1 MLCRFET
8 LLPDLAKGDGKF
20 VRMHGR
26 RAGNGKQMLQRERK
40 LKSIRD
46 PASREVR
53 PEFDQP
59 RPALRLFSKA
69 QTGCGALTLIKA
81 PAVSRPSRPRA
92 LKPPKRPIFPKPV
105 EANTDAVPK
114 NVITLRLNRRMTA

>member
-1 MLCRFET
+1 MRFRFET

-46 PASREVR
+46 PASRKVR
-53 PEFDQP
+53 SEFDQP

-69 QTGCGALTLIKA
+69 QAGYGALTLIKA
-81 PAVSRPSRPRA
+81 PAVSP
-92 LKPPKRPIFPKPV
+92 
-105 EANTDAVPK
+105 AVPTTSAEAAK
-114 NVITLRLNRRMTA
+114 RTDNSKAGRGKH

>member
-1 MLCRFET
+1 LQCRFET

-53 PEFDQP
+53 SEFDQP

-69 QTGCGALTLIKA
+69 QAGYGALTLIKA
-81 PAVSRPSRPRA
+81 PAVPTTSA
-92 LKPPKRPIFPKPV
+92 
-105 EANTDAVPK
+105 EAAKKTDNSKAGRGK
-114 NVITLRLNRRMTA
+114 H

>member
-1 MLCRFET
+1 MLCRFEI

-26 RAGNGKQMLQRERK
+26 RAGNGKQRLQREPK

-53 PEFDQP
+53 SEFDQP
-59 RPALRLFSKA
+59 RLALRLLSKA
-69 QTGCGALTLIKA
+69 QAGYGALTLIKA
-81 PAVSRPSRPRA
+81 PGPYPAVNLNSRRARA
-92 LKPPKRPIFPKPV
+92 LRVDPV
-105 EANTDAVPK
+105 DE
-114 NVITLRLNRRMTA
+114 R

>member
-1 MLCRFET
+1 LLCRFEI
-8 LLPDLAKGDGKF
+8 LLPDLAKGDGKY
-20 VRMHGR
+20 VRTHGR

-69 QTGCGALTLIKA
+69 QTGYGALTLIKA
-81 PAVSRPSRPRA
+81 PAVSP
-92 LKPPKRPIFPKPV
+92 
-105 EANTDAVPK
+105 AVPTTSAEAAK
-114 NVITLRLNRRMTA
+114 KTDNSKAGRGKH

>member
-1 MLCRFET
+1 MLRRFEI

-20 VRMHGR
+20 V
-26 RAGNGKQMLQRERK
+26 ACTAAALETGNRCSRERK

-53 PEFDQP
+53 SEFDQP

-69 QTGCGALTLIKA
+69 QAGYGALTLIKA
-81 PAVSRPSRPRA
+81 LAVSPAVPTTSAEAVKKTDNSRAGRG
-92 LKPPKRPIFPKPV
+92 KH
-105 EANTDAVPK
+105 
-114 NVITLRLNRRMTA
+114 

>member
-1 MLCRFET
+1 LQCRFET

-26 RAGNGKQMLQRERK
+26 RAGSRKQMLQSERK

-46 PASREVR
+46 PASREMR
-53 PEFDQP
+53 SEFDQP

-69 QTGCGALTLIKA
+69 QAGYGALTLIKA
-81 PAVSRPSRPRA
+81 LAVSPAVPTTSAEAVKKTDNSRAGRG
-92 LKPPKRPIFPKPV
+92 KH
-105 EANTDAVPK
+105 
-114 NVITLRLNRRMTA
+114 

>member
-26 RAGNGKQMLQRERK
+26 RAGSGKQMLQSERK

-53 PEFDQP
+53 SEFGQP
-59 RPALRLFSKA
+59 RLASRSFCKAQAGCGCIDLDQGSGRIPAVPTTSVEAAKKTDISKA
-69 QTGCGALTLIKA
+69 GRGKH
-81 PAVSRPSRPRA
+81 
-92 LKPPKRPIFPKPV
+92 
-105 EANTDAVPK
+105 
-114 NVITLRLNRRMTA
+114 

>member
-20 VRMHGR
+20 VRVHGR

-59 RPALRLFSKA
+59 RPALRCSAKH
-69 QTGCGALTLIKA
+69 
-81 PAVSRPSRPRA
+81 
-92 LKPPKRPIFPKPV
+92 KPDTV
-105 EANTDAVPK
+105 H
-114 NVITLRLNRRMTA
+114 

>member
-8 LLPDLAKGDGKF
+8 LLPDPAKGDGKF

-26 RAGNGKQMLQRERK
+26 RAGNGKQRLQRERK

-53 PEFDQP
+53 SEFDQP
-59 RPALRLFSKA
+59 RPRLTFVQQS
-69 QTGCGALTLIKA
+69 T
-81 PAVSRPSRPRA
+81 SRIWCIDLDQGSGRIPGRPDDER
-92 LKPPKRPIFPKPV
+92 
-105 EANTDAVPK
+105 
-114 NVITLRLNRRMTA
+114 

>member
-1 MLCRFET
+1 LQCRFET

-26 RAGNGKQMLQRERK
+26 RAGSRKQMLQSERK

-53 PEFDQP
+53 SEFDQP

-69 QTGCGALTLIKA
+69 QAGALTLIKA
-81 PAVSRPSRPRA
+81 PAVSP
-92 LKPPKRPIFPKPV
+92 
-105 EANTDAVPK
+105 AVPTTSAEAAK
-114 NVITLRLNRRMTA
+114 KTDNSKAGRGKH